1 MKTTRNYW
9 LCASITLAAGIF
21 IHIGSWM
28 MSGNTGI
35 EPIRESVEVALLI
48 WLVTGS
54 GVARWIIGI
63 LAALVVVAAAVGT
76 VWIVID
82 GFNLSGLGSR
92 QRLSFVIVGIA
103 VVMHGF
109 VAWRLLIWP
118 SSNRFNQKADPTR
131 KLNAQF

>member
-1 MKTTRNYW
+1 
-9 LCASITLAAGIF
+9 
-21 IHIGSWM
+21 

-63 LAALVVVAAAVGT
+63 LATLVVVVAAVGT